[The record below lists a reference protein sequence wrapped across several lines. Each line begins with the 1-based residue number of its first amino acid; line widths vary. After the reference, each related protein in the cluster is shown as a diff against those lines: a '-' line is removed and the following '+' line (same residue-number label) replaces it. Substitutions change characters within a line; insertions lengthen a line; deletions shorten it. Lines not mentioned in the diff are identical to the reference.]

1 MSRWTGRIKSLHF
14 ALNEVATTISSD
26 RIKLVLS
33 ALHTSMLLTTT
44 RDIQTSNL
52 NFSYKLHDSTVLISL
67 FFSELNALYISCE
80 YFRSIRILIKDLII
94 KYLAHISQ
102 DRGEALSALAVM
114 RMRMRCIGKGYQS
127 LMKHRI
133 VQS

>member
-14 ALNEVATTISSD
+14 ALNEVATTTSFD

-52 NFSYKLHDSTVLISL
+52 NFSYKLHDSTVLFSL
-67 FFSELNALYISCE
+67 FSELNAFYISCE